1 MSSVKISEL
10 PSASALAGTEVLPVV
25 QSGIT
30 AKTPVTAV
38 STYVTGLVYGSTGIN
53 NLLTSVAGTD
63 TITAVA
69 PTGLT
74 ALFNG
79 QTYRFVAAATNTGA
93 VTIDVSG
100 QGAKAI
106 TKSGSTALE
115 AGDILIDALVQITY
129 DGTQF
134 QLVSGAGGGGAKADG
149 VIYENALVV
158 TANYTLTT
166 GKNGHSVGPIT
177 INGGVS
183 VTIPSGQRWVIA

>member
-38 STYVTGLVYGSTGIN
+38 STYVTDLVYGSTGIN

-63 TITAVA
+63 AITAVA

-74 ALFNG
+74 TLFNG

-93 VTIDVSG
+93 VTINVSG
-100 QGAKAI
+100 QGVKAI
-106 TKSGSTALE
+106 TKNGSTALE
-115 AGDILIDALVQITY
+115 ASDILIGATVQITY

-134 QLVSGAGGGGAKADG
+134 QLVSGAGGGAKAGG
-149 VIYENALVV
+149 VIYENALIV

-177 INGGVS
+177 INGGVA

>member
-93 VTIDVSG
+93 VTINVSG
-100 QGAKAI
+100 QGVKAI
-106 TKSGSTALE
+106 TKNGSTALE
-115 AGDILIDALVQITY
+115 AGDILIDATVQITY

-134 QLVSGAGGGGAKADG
+134 QLVSGAGGGAKAGG
-149 VIYENALVV
+149 VIYENALIV